1 MLKDGLIKVN
11 ESEGITKVDIGVI
24 EQLEVSLPSKRFNRF
39 LQLNLNIEEQKLLS
53 ELIAAQK
60 RIDNNI

>member
-24 EQLEVSLPSKRFNRF
+24 EQLEVSLHFERFNRF